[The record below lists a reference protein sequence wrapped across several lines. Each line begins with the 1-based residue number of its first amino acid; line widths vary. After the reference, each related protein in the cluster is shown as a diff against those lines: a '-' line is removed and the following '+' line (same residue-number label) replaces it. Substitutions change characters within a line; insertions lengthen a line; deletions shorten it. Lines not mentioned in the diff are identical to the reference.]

1 MVLRQI
7 LLHAPAYAMLEPRML
22 VSDARERF
30 DENGELFD
38 EQTRKRMQR
47 FIESLVEWTERFRKA
62 VAAHGRSD
70 LNAAMIEE
78 ERKGM
83 RGDPDQ
89 EAKGVVG
96 EAYRGGPR
104 AARLPKARRQ
114 RPHDRPRAGWRPG
127 GAGRNSKIAERK
139 LEALRGRRE
148 RIEEMERDR
157 DALLDNYAR
166 MASEALNVLAPEERH
181 QVYRILRLQA
191 VMMDRTLGISG
202 TFGEGDVLCP
212 TTTPSWAHF
221 GSTKKSDLR
230 FHALLS
236 DGAREV
242 RFERVGAG

>member
-1 MVLRQI
+1 
-7 LLHAPAYAMLEPRML
+7 
-22 VSDARERF
+22 
-30 DENGELFD
+30 
-38 EQTRKRMQR
+38 MQR
-47 FIESLVEWTERFRKA
+47 YIESLVEWTERFRKA
-62 VAAHGRSD
+62 VAAHGWSD
-70 LNAAMIEE
+70 LDAAMIEE

-114 RPHDRPRAGWRPG
+114 RPHDRPRAGLGTG
-127 GAGRNSKIAERK
+127 GAGRNSIAERK

-191 VMMDRTLGISG
+191 AMMIDGTLGISG

-212 TTTPSWAHF
+212 TTTPSWTRF
-221 GSTKKSDLR
+221 ESTKQARLR
-230 FHALLS
+230 FSALLS
-236 DGAREV
+236 DDTREV
-242 RFERVGAG
+242 RFERVAAG

>member
-38 EQTRKRMQR
+38 ERTRKRMQR

-70 LNAAMIEE
+70 LDAAMIEE

-104 AARLPKARRQ
+104 AARAYQRLAAKGRMTDHGLDGELAELAETRRS
-114 RPHDRPRAGWRPG
+114 PSVNSKPCVV
-127 GAGRNSKIAERK
+127 AGR
-139 LEALRGRRE
+139 G
-148 RIEEMERDR
+148 
-157 DALLDNYAR
+157 
-166 MASEALNVLAPEERH
+166 
-181 QVYRILRLQA
+181 
-191 VMMDRTLGISG
+191 
-202 TFGEGDVLCP
+202 
-212 TTTPSWAHF
+212 
-221 GSTKKSDLR
+221 
-230 FHALLS
+230 
-236 DGAREV
+236 
-242 RFERVGAG
+242 

>member
-70 LNAAMIEE
+70 LDAAMIEE

-104 AARLPKARRQ
+104 AARLSKARRQ
-114 RPHDRPRAGWRPG
+114 RPHDRPRAGWGTSSLSPG
-127 GAGRNSKIAERK
+127 ASASSPIASR
-139 LEALRGRRE
+139 ALSLPHD
-148 RIEEMERDR
+148 M
-157 DALLDNYAR
+157 LLWRAR
-166 MASEALNVLAPEERH
+166 WPQYSESL
-181 QVYRILRLQA
+181 
-191 VMMDRTLGISG
+191 
-202 TFGEGDVLCP
+202 
-212 TTTPSWAHF
+212 
-221 GSTKKSDLR
+221 
-230 FHALLS
+230 
-236 DGAREV
+236 
-242 RFERVGAG
+242 